1 MKGPSSRSSSFI
13 YFLPAPT
20 KGLPLQT
27 RSVPVPV
34 PQIGE
39 GDALRVKDNFLVYSN
54 FLPLFFGVT
63 PPIACGGG
71 AGHDNGI
78 SVVGSQDPW
87 RPTLQVWF
95 RNMIAVFAR
104 GNLPRCAKVVNR
116 TGEPG
121 IMCSRAV
128 DGRINLQGGSRKC
141 RDLGRDKGCE
151 EALEPERNGISANW
165 RAGYQIAISEF
176 FAGWLSLSQR
186 YRLRSPGLS
195 KLMHPI

>member
-1 MKGPSSRSSSFI
+1 MRGPSSPSSSSFI

-39 GDALRVKDNFLVYSN
+39 GDALKVKDNFLVYSN

-63 PPIACGGG
+63 PPIACRGG

-87 RPTLQVWF
+87 RPTLDVWF
-95 RNMIAVFAR
+95 GSIIAVLAR
-104 GNLPRCAKVVNR
+104 GNLPRCVQVCNKKWR
-116 TGEPG
+116 TGYN
-121 IMCSRAV
+121 V
-128 DGRINLQGGSRKC
+128 QQGC
-141 RDLGRDKGCE
+141 R
-151 EALEPERNGISANW
+151 
-165 RAGYQIAISEF
+165 
-176 FAGWLSLSQR
+176 
-186 YRLRSPGLS
+186 RSKTYEVTKTMPGLGEAQGV
-195 KLMHPI
+195 